1 MPKSIVAAL
10 IGWVYMLVGAFNIVA
25 AFVPELQVYSFQAA
39 QYVGFGLMS
48 FLNISILFIGA
59 LMIPIGF
66 AVWRTWKGGWWV
78 MFGVQ
83 VASLLGMAFVLFQA
97 LGSGVA
103 VIQTFIPPIV
113 NFFLIII
120 LIGKKGTFGKRQ
132 GPFT

>member
-59 LMIPIGF
+59 LMIPIG
-66 AVWRTWKGGWWV
+66 
-78 MFGVQ
+78 
-83 VASLLGMAFVLFQA
+83 
-97 LGSGVA
+97 
-103 VIQTFIPPIV
+103 
-113 NFFLIII
+113 
-120 LIGKKGTFGKRQ
+120 
-132 GPFT
+132 